1 MLLLDGVRRSFHV
14 RVSPLA
20 RLACAGFAAHIA
32 VLPLNIR
39 SLGYRTLK
47 SMPAYERLQ
56 VKQDI
61 ESKVA
66 ALKQQKREQGL
77 TDKEFLQLKSL
88 QGDLAGVTYWANPTR
103 KKNRLERME
112 REHNATLRRR
122 TISARAI
129 ERELHIAEDI
139 AETQRRTAANLAA

>member
-1 MLLLDGVRRSFHV
+1 MTSALDQDFKRNYEAH
-14 RVSPLA
+14 PKHL
-20 RLACAGFAAHIA
+20 RLKG
-32 VLPLNIR
+32 
-39 SLGYRTLK
+39 
-47 SMPAYERLQ
+47 
-56 VKQDI
+56 
-61 ESKVA
+61 
-66 ALKQQKREQGL
+66 
-77 TDKEFLQLKSL
+77 L